1 MKKAFLIYLFFI
13 LAFLSV
19 YAQIPTGY
27 YDSAI
32 GKKQA
37 ELKTALHLVIMNAT
51 PPSYGSGAGSTWA
64 AFAKTDVRPEDG
76 TIWDMYSSYH
86 VAVNGTSAASGCNIE
101 HSLANSWWGGT
112 KNQTYNDLFNLNPSN
127 SSANS
132 SKGSWPIA
140 VVDGT
145 TTYSNG
151 VIKVGK
157 SSSRPGGTIDAWEP
171 ADEYKGDFARS
182 YMYMVT
188 SYEDLSPKWTGNSVN
203 QLDNNTYPVFEQW
216 TVDLFLKWCA
226 QDPVSQKEIDRN
238 NEIYKIQGNRNP
250 YIDYPLM
257 AEYVWGK
264 LMAVPFTPNGNVSIP
279 YLISPA
285 AGSTVDFGKV
295 VYQQTDTA
303 SVYIKASNLKGD
315 LSLSLSGT
323 DAANFS
329 LPTNTVSKA
338 NAEAGYKLVINY
350 IAQSVGIKTAQLSI
364 SGDSITTTSVNLK
377 VVSSDEFLALPA
389 SNISNNGF
397 TANWTVSANATGYTL
412 NVYSLQ
418 SSGATQP
425 KTLLEED
432 FLTGLPTGW
441 TSVPYTDN
449 TLASNIRLASGSSS
463 GKISTPALNL
473 STSGT
478 VLTVRAKQYNSD
490 NGALLT
496 ATLDNQPLAIWT
508 TAVNN
513 QDFSVPLPSG
523 TSSSVISLSAAT
535 SSRVYVD
542 YVKVQTQ
549 GSVQTAVS
557 VSGYPKS
564 VGNILNYVVDGLVAD
579 STYFYSVQ
587 PEGNAVA
594 VSNQVQV
601 RTGIRSGIVENQNN
615 TLRWSVLSDGI
626 LIRNITENSRINVL
640 NSTGRVLQSVR
651 PRSSEIIVPLAVKGI
666 YFIQVITG
674 QTSQTFKTVY

>member
-1 MKKAFLIYLFFI
+1 MKKTFIVNCILFLLPIFVF
-13 LAFLSV
+13 
-19 YAQIPTGY
+19 AQIPTGY

-37 ELKTALHLVIMNAT
+37 ELKTALHLIVMNAT

-140 VVDGT
+140 VVDGS

-157 SSSRPGGTIDAWEP
+157 SSSRPGGVIDAWEP

-188 SYEDLSPKWTGNSVN
+188 SYEDLSAKWTGNSVN

-216 TVDLFLKWCA
+216 TVDLFLRWCA

-279 YLISPA
+279 YLLSPA
-285 AGSTVDFGKV
+285 SGSIVDFGKV

-315 LSLSLSGT
+315 LTLAIAGT
-323 DAANFS
+323 DVADFS
-329 LPTNTVSKA
+329 LQTNIVSKA

-350 IAQSVGIKTAQLSI
+350 KAQSVGTKTAQLSI
-364 SGDSITTTSVNLK
+364 SGDSISTTLVNLK
-377 VVSSDEFLALPA
+377 VVSSNEFLALPA
-389 SNISNNGF
+389 SQITNNGF
-397 TANWTVSANATGYTL
+397 TANWTVSANASAYTL
-412 NVYSLQ
+412 NVFSLK
-418 SSGATQP
+418 SSGTTQA

-432 FLTGLPTGW
+432 FLSGLPSGW

-449 TLASNIRLASGSSS
+449 TLASNIRLASGSSG

-478 VLTVRAKQYNSD
+478 VLTVRAKQYNAD
-490 NGALLT
+490 AGAQLT
-496 ATLDNQPLAIWT
+496 ATLDNQPLTIWT
-508 TAVNN
+508 TAVAN
-513 QDFSVPLPSG
+513 QDFTVTIPQA
-523 TSSSVISLSAAT
+523 TANSVISLSAAT

-564 VGNILNYVVDGLVAD
+564 VGNSLKYVVDGLIAD
-579 STYFYSVQ
+579 STYYYSIQ
-587 PEGNAVA
+587 PEGNSVA
-594 VSNQVQV
+594 VSNQIQV
-601 RTGIRSGIVENQNN
+601 RTGIKSGINENKNN
-615 TLRWSVLSDGI
+615 TIHWSVSSNGLYIKDI
-626 LIRNITENSRINVL
+626 PTNSRLRIIDFTGKFIQSIYSMSAEINV
-640 NSTGRVLQSVR
+640 VL
-651 PRSSEIIVPLAVKGI
+651 PAKGI
-666 YFIQVITG
+666 YLLQIESG
-674 QTSQTFKTVY
+674 QTRQNYKVLY

>member
-1 MKKAFLIYLFFI
+1 MKKTLLINWIFFLFPVFVL
-13 LAFLSV
+13 
-19 YAQIPTGY
+19 AQIPTGY

-37 ELKTALHLVIMNAT
+37 ELKTALHLIVKNAT

-76 TIWDMYSSYH
+76 TVWDMYSSYH
-86 VAVNGTSAASGCNIE
+86 VAFNGTSAASGCNIE

-188 SYEDLSPKWTGNSVN
+188 AYEDFSTKWTGNSVN

-264 LMAVPFTPNGNVSIP
+264 LISVPFTPNGNVSIP
-279 YLISPA
+279 YLISPTT
-285 AGSTVDFGKV
+285 GSTVDFGKV

-315 LSLSLSGT
+315 LLLALSGT
-323 DAANFS
+323 DAADFS
-329 LPTNTVSKA
+329 LQSTTVSKA
-338 NAEAGYKLVINY
+338 SAEAGYKLIINY
-350 IAQSVGIKTAQLSI
+350 NAQSVGTKTALLSI
-364 SGDSITTTSVNLK
+364 SGDSISTTSVNLK
-377 VVSSDEFLALPA
+377 AVSSDEFLALPA
-389 SNISNNGF
+389 SGINDNTF
-397 TANWTVSANATGYTL
+397 TANWTVSANATGYIL
-412 NVYSLQ
+412 NVFTLKNE
-418 SSGATQP
+418 GATQA
-425 KTLLEED
+425 KTILEED

-473 STSGT
+473 STQGT
-478 VLTVRAKQYNSD
+478 VLTVRAKQYNAD
-490 NGALLT
+490 NGAQLT

-508 TAVNN
+508 TAVSN

-523 TSSSVISLSAAT
+523 TSSSVISLSAAA

-549 GSVQTAVS
+549 GSVQTPTS
-557 VSGYPKS
+557 VSGFPKS
-564 VGNILNYVVDGLVAD
+564 VGNVLNYLVDGLVAD
-579 STYFYSVQ
+579 STYYYTVQ

-594 VSNQVQV
+594 VSNQISV
-601 RTGIRSGIVENQNN
+601 RTGIKSGIIENQNN
-615 TLRWSVLSDGI
+615 IIHWFVSSNGLCIKKIPAKSRLSIIDFTGK
-626 LIRNITENSRINVL
+626 LIHSINTQTAEINVL
-640 NSTGRVLQSVR
+640 L
-651 PRSSEIIVPLAVKGI
+651 PAKGI
-666 YFIQVITG
+666 YLLQIESG
-674 QTSQTFKTVY
+674 QTRKNFKVLY

>member
-1 MKKAFLIYLFFI
+1 MKKNLLLSAFLILSISFF
-13 LAFLSV
+13 
-19 YAQIPTGY
+19 AQIPSGY

-37 ELKTALHLVIMNAT
+37 ELKTALHLIIMNAT

-64 AFAKTDVRPEDG
+64 AFAKTDARPEDG
-76 TIWDMYSSYH
+76 TVWDMYSSNR
-86 VAVNGTSAASGCNIE
+86 VAFSGTSAASGCNIE

-127 SSANS
+127 STANS

-140 VVDGT
+140 VVDGS

-157 SSSRPGGTIDAWEP
+157 SSSRPGGEISAWEP

-188 SYEDLSPKWTGNSVN
+188 SYEDLSAKWTGNSVN

-226 QDPVSQKEIDRN
+226 QDPVSQKEINRN

-279 YLISPA
+279 YLLSPA
-285 AGSTVDFGKV
+285 TGSTVDFGKV
-295 VYQQTDTA
+295 VFQQTDTA
-303 SVYIKASNLKGD
+303 SVFIKASNLKGN
-315 LSLSLSGT
+315 LSLTLSGT
-323 DAANFS
+323 DAADFS
-329 LPTNTVSKA
+329 LQTTTVSKA
-338 NAEAGYKLVINY
+338 DAEAGYKLILNY
-350 IAQSVGIKTAQLSI
+350 KAQSVGTKTAQLSI
-364 SGDSITTTSVNLK
+364 SGDSISTTLVNLK
-377 VVSSDEFLALPA
+377 VVSSDEFMALAA
-389 SNISNNGF
+389 SQITNNGF

-412 NVYSLQ
+412 NVFSFQ
-418 SSGATQP
+418 NSGNTEQ

-432 FLTGLPTGW
+432 FLSGLPSGW
-441 TSVPYTDN
+441 TNVTYTDN
-449 TLASNIRLASGSSS
+449 NTAGYMRLASGNSG

-490 NGALLT
+490 TGAQLT
-496 ATLDNQPLAIWT
+496 ATLDNQALAVWT
-508 TAVNN
+508 TTVDN
-513 QDFSVPLPSG
+513 QDFTVNIPQATAG
-523 TSSSVISLSAAT
+523 SVISLSAAAN
-535 SSRVYVD
+535 SRVYVD

-549 GSVQTAVS
+549 GSVRSAVS

-564 VGNILNYVVDGLVAD
+564 VGNVLNYIVDGLIAD
-579 STYFYSVQ
+579 STYNYSIQ

-594 VSNQVQV
+594 LSNQIQAH
-601 RTGIRSGIVENQNN
+601 TGIKSGIIENQNN
-615 TLRWSVLSDGI
+615 IIRCIVLYNGLCIKNAPLNSNIRIFDFTGK
-626 LIRNITENSRINVL
+626 LIQCINSQSAEINVAL
-640 NSTGRVLQSVR
+640 
-651 PRSSEIIVPLAVKGI
+651 PAKGI
-666 YFIQVITG
+666 YLVQLEAG
-674 QTSQTFKTVY
+674 QTRQNYKVRY